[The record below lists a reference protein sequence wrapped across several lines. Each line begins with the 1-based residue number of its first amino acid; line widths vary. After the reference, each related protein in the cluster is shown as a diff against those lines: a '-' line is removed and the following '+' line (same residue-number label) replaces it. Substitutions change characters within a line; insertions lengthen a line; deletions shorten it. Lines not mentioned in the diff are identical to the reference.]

1 VISTTGEA
9 EKAQGTKN
17 GVLKS
22 GEVVV
27 EDMAGIRFAD
37 EVGHLGTGPLV
48 SLAPPRGGRN
58 AEVTIVVFLRADIMV
73 AATGRGPHYQQ
84 GPEEGGRVLN
94 RQAAA
99 GRQGGDG
106 RAVTIDQKELGVAV
120 VAVPALVD
128 LL

>member
-1 VISTTGEA
+1 MISTTGEA
-9 EKAQGTKN
+9 EEAQGTKN
-17 GVLKS
+17 GVSKS

-27 EDMAGIRFAD
+27 EDMAGILFAG

-48 SLAPPRGGRN
+48 SLAPPGGRRN
-58 AEVTIVVFLRADIMV
+58 AEVTIVAFLHADIIV
-73 AATGRGPHYQQ
+73 ADTARGPHHQ
-84 GPEEGGRVLN
+84 GGPVEGGRVLN

-106 RAVTIDQKELGVAV
+106 EAVTLDQKELGVAV
-120 VAVPALVD
+120 VAVPALVG

>member
-17 GVLKS
+17 GVLKN

-27 EDMAGIRFAD
+27 EDMAGILFAD
-37 EVGHLGTGPLV
+37 EVGHLGIGPLV
-48 SLAPPRGGRN
+48 SLAPPGGGRS
-58 AEVTIVVFLRADIMV
+58 AEVTIVVFLHADIMV
-73 AATGRGPHYQQ
+73 AATGRGPHHQ
-84 GPEEGGRVLN
+84 GGREEGERVLN
-94 RQAAA
+94 RQAAV
-99 GRQGGDG
+99 GHQGGG
-106 RAVTIDQKELGVAV
+106 GKAVTFDQKELGVAV